1 MKDGFEELKHGID
14 LAQFSVDGY
23 GGVIIYTLIG
33 LIATVII
40 QSSRCNISSYN
51 NSIINRTNNLYKCN
65 GNRLQSAN
73 IGSATTATLG
83 AMVSNA
89 NS

>member
-40 QSSRCNISSYN
+40 QSSSATLALTITALSTGQ
-51 NSIINRTNNLYKCN
+51 IIYINAMAIAA
-65 GNRLQSAN
+65 GAN
-73 IGSATTATLG
+73 IGSANCSSWSYG
-83 AMVSNA
+83 IKCK
-89 NS
+89 